1 MLDIKMIRQNTDEIK
16 ERLATRGV
24 KAEKIDALLEKDK
37 RRRELLVETE
47 GLKQK
52 RNEVSAEIANAKR
65 NKQDATDAIK
75 EMREVGAKIKSLDEE
90 LEEVE
95 ATVKDMASRLPN
107 MPNPTI
113 PVGPDESANV
123 ELRKV
128 GTPREFDFEP
138 KAHWDIGE
146 DLGILDFDRGAKV
159 SGARFVYYKG
169 LGARLERAV
178 YNFMLDEH
186 AKEGY
191 TEMLPPYI
199 VNAQTMYGTG
209 QFPKFK
215 EDVYQVNGEDM
226 TLIPTAEVPLT
237 NYYRDEVIP
246 TEKLPVYFTALT
258 PCFRSEAGSAGRDTR
273 GLIRM
278 HQFNKVEMVKFSKP
292 ENSYDELEK
301 MTQNAGN
308 IMEKLGLPYHVITL
322 STGDMGF
329 SAAMTHDLEVWMPA
343 QNKYREISS
352 CSNCED
358 FQARRAHIQ
367 YRDENGKLNFVHTLN
382 GSGLAVGRTVAAILE
397 NHQNEDGSVTVPEA
411 LRPYLG
417 GLEKITKD

>member
-107 MPNPTI
+107 LPNPTI

-169 LGARLERAV
+169 LGARLFCRWTYHSPSMYGV
-178 YNFMLDEH
+178 RSKLN
-186 AKEGY
+186 
-191 TEMLPPYI
+191 EMLIWYPRYTSTLRMSWLMI
-199 VNAQTMYGTG
+199 IFFAS
-209 QFPKFK
+209 KFA
-215 EDVYQVNGEDM
+215 
-226 TLIPTAEVPLT
+226 LS
-237 NYYRDEVIP
+237 YR
-246 TEKLPVYFTALT
+246 
-258 PCFRSEAGSAGRDTR
+258 SA
-273 GLIRM
+273 
-278 HQFNKVEMVKFSKP
+278 
-292 ENSYDELEK
+292 
-301 MTQNAGN
+301 
-308 IMEKLGLPYHVITL
+308 
-322 STGDMGF
+322 
-329 SAAMTHDLEVWMPA
+329 
-343 QNKYREISS
+343 
-352 CSNCED
+352 
-358 FQARRAHIQ
+358 
-367 YRDENGKLNFVHTLN
+367 
-382 GSGLAVGRTVAAILE
+382 
-397 NHQNEDGSVTVPEA
+397 
-411 LRPYLG
+411 
-417 GLEKITKD
+417 

>member
-107 MPNPTI
+107 LPNPTI

-397 NHQNEDGSVTVPEA
+397 NYQNEDGSVKVPEA

>member
-1 MLDIKMIRQNTDEIK
+1 M
-16 ERLATRGV
+16 
-24 KAEKIDALLEKDK
+24 LEKDK

-107 MPNPTI
+107 LPNPTI

-128 GTPREFDFEP
+128 GTPREFNFEP

-199 VNAQTMYGTG
+199 DQNYRTKKTRRNTFIGGSSCGGLMALYAAYAYSNIYSKAIVISPYVLESMDAILIDISQRNIQKNTFIYLSWGSNETSVMHEFVWQTKACTEIGNSLSKKGVKVLY
-209 QFPKFK
+209 
-215 EDVYQVNGEDM
+215 N
-226 TLIPTAEVPLT
+226 
-237 NYYRDEVIP
+237 VIP
-246 TEKLPVYFTALT
+246 EGRHCEEDWEKECDTFLPF
-258 PCFRSEAGSAGRDTR
+258 
-273 GLIRM
+273 LI
-278 HQFNKVEMVKFSKP
+278 Q
-292 ENSYDELEK
+292 
-301 MTQNAGN
+301 
-308 IMEKLGLPYHVITL
+308 
-322 STGDMGF
+322 
-329 SAAMTHDLEVWMPA
+329 
-343 QNKYREISS
+343 
-352 CSNCED
+352 
-358 FQARRAHIQ
+358 
-367 YRDENGKLNFVHTLN
+367 
-382 GSGLAVGRTVAAILE
+382 
-397 NHQNEDGSVTVPEA
+397 
-411 LRPYLG
+411 
-417 GLEKITKD
+417 

>member
-107 MPNPTI
+107 LPNPTI

-146 DLGILDFDRGAKV
+146 DLEILDFDRGAKV

-246 TEKLPVYFTALT
+246 MEKLPVYFTALT

-397 NHQNEDGSVTVPEA
+397 NYQNEDGSVTVPEA

>member
-90 LEEVE
+90 LGEVE

-107 MPNPTI
+107 LPNPTI

-128 GTPREFDFEP
+128 GMPREFDFEP

-397 NHQNEDGSVTVPEA
+397 NYQNEDGSVTVPEA

>member
-107 MPNPTI
+107 LPNPTI

-246 TEKLPVYFTALT
+246 MEKLP
-258 PCFRSEAGSAGRDTR
+258 EAGSAGRDTR

-397 NHQNEDGSVTVPEA
+397 NYQNEDGSVTVPEA

>member
-75 EMREVGAKIKSLDEE
+75 EMREVGAKIKALDEE

-107 MPNPTI
+107 LPNPTI

-146 DLGILDFDRGAKV
+146 DLGILDFERGAKV

-199 VNAQTMYGTG
+199 VNSQTMYGTG

-397 NHQNEDGSVTVPEA
+397 NYQNEDGSVTVPEA